1 MVFVFSQN
9 LITLNL
15 LIQDVLPGIGTTK
28 SVSLALKIGSSMLI
42 KFASQFLTN
51 VNHTLKTEIVLH
63 ATKDTT

>member
-28 SVSLALKIGSSMLI
+28 SVSLALKIGSSMLTE
-42 KFASQFLTN
+42 FAFPFLIN
-51 VNHTLKTEIVLH
+51 VNHTLRTEIVLH